1 METILNK
8 IGDEE
13 EANREIYEAF
23 IEIVQAS
30 AGAGGAGAGGA
41 GGAGA
46 GQGMAWLPT
55 LQRLDYDHVETMAYQ
70 LTLQLQFLEE
80 QGMTLLFWRPQD
92 ILVVDFVV
100 DGKMFLLA
108 NLSQLVPLSEKEP
121 DNLVLKYPAIYP
133 FPAECC
139 APELLTLTEL
149 PFITHKNVSYY
160 SLALLCLQ
168 VVNLYAPNLSLE
180 ELQGTK
186 LFYFIERCLKERVLL
201 YL

>member
-1 METILNK
+1 METILNI

-13 EANREIYEAF
+13 ETNREIYEAF
-23 IEIVQAS
+23 IEIVEAIT
-30 AGAGGAGAGGA
+30 GGGGTSSS
-41 GGAGA
+41 GTC
-46 GQGMAWLPT
+46 QWLPR
-55 LQRLDYDHVETMAYQ
+55 RLDYHQLETMAYH

-92 ILVVDFVV
+92 ILVVG
-100 DGKMFLLA
+100 DGKMYLLA

-121 DNLVLKYPAIYP
+121 DKLILKYPEVYP
-133 FPAECC
+133 FPDEYC
-139 APELLTLTEL
+139 APELLSLTEL
-149 PFITHKNVSYY
+149 PFITHKNASYY
-160 SLALLCLQ
+160 SLGLLCLQ
-168 VVNLYAPNLSLE
+168 VLNLYVPNLYAPNLSLE

>member
-1 METILNK
+1 MEQILNI
-8 IGDEE
+8 IGDED
-13 EANREIYEAF
+13 REIYEAF
-23 IEIVQAS
+23 IEIVGAS
-30 AGAGGAGAGGA
+30 AGGTGASAGGTGASSGTC
-41 GGAGA
+41 
-46 GQGMAWLPT
+46 QWLP
-55 LQRLDYDHVETMAYQ
+55 QRLDYDQLETMAYH

-92 ILVVDFVV
+92 ILVVG
-100 DGKMFLLA
+100 DGKMYLLA

-121 DNLVLKYPAIYP
+121 DKLVLKYPAIYP

-139 APELLTLTEL
+139 APELLSLTEL
-149 PFITHKNVSYY
+149 PFITHKNASYY
-160 SLALLCLQ
+160 SLGLLCLHH
-168 VVNLYAPNLSLE
+168 LSLE

>member
-1 METILNK
+1 MEQILNK

-23 IEIVQAS
+23 IEIVEAS
-30 AGAGGAGAGGA
+30 AGTGASIGGGGTS
-41 GGAGA
+41 
-46 GQGMAWLPT
+46 QWLPT
-55 LQRLDYDHVETMAYQ
+55 LLQRLDYDQLETMAYH
-70 LTLQLQFLEE
+70 LTLQLQFLEQ
-80 QGMTLLFWRPQD
+80 QGMTLLFWRLQD
-92 ILVVDFVV
+92 ILVVDLVV
-100 DGKMFLLA
+100 GDGKMYLLA

-121 DNLVLKYPAIYP
+121 DKLVLKYPAIYP
-133 FPAECC
+133 FPTECC

-149 PFITHKNVSYY
+149 PFITHKNASYY

-168 VVNLYAPNLSLE
+168 VLKLSAPNLSLE

-186 LFYFIERCLKERVLL
+186 LFYFIERCLKERVLC

>member
-1 METILNK
+1 MEQILNK
-8 IGDEE
+8 IGDED
-13 EANREIYEAF
+13 REIYEAF
-23 IEIVQAS
+23 IEIVEASVGGGTEAS
-30 AGAGGAGAGGA
+30 AGGGTC
-41 GGAGA
+41 
-46 GQGMAWLPT
+46 QWLPT
-55 LQRLDYDHVETMAYQ
+55 LPKRLDYDQLETMAYH

-92 ILVVDFVV
+92 ILVVD
-100 DGKMFLLA
+100 GKMYLLA

-121 DNLVLKYPAIYP
+121 DKLVLKYPAIYP

-139 APELLTLTEL
+139 APELLSLTEL
-149 PFITHKNVSYY
+149 PFITHKNASYY
-160 SLALLCLQ
+160 SLGLLCLHH
-168 VVNLYAPNLSLE
+168 LSLE